1 MSGLP
6 KQQDHVEHFCAT
18 KSWTA
23 TNSETV
29 QSRSLTAKPLILHST
44 MRTLRRKLQSLPAR
58 EMEKP
63 AIYRNPQK
71 SLKFARQTKI
81 HQQKCHAR
89 RKPHTWRKWSRR
101 VGRVG
106 RESGESRGSVGGSV
120 GGRLPHTHVY
130 TTTVAVSS
138 ETAQNSRF
146 RLVEMVLLGGIRI
159 FGIPRRSVRV
169 HKAGK
174 SINFEPARSIWSP
187 GSQARC
193 RAQQM
198 PPLATGSN
206 FFCEEPYLKLSHNH
220 WSSASA

>member
-63 AIYRNPQK
+63 AIYRNTQK
-71 SLKFARQTKI
+71 PLKFARQTKI

-89 RKPHTWRKWSRR
+89 RKPHTWRKWS
-101 VGRVG
+101 GRVG
-106 RESGESRGSVGGSV
+106 GESGRVGEESGRV
-120 GGRLPHTHVY
+120 GGRLPVY
-130 TTTVAVSS
+130 KEAKTGESGERYYIYACVCACIMTIEGCATV
-138 ETAQNSRF
+138 
-146 RLVEMVLLGGIRI
+146 
-159 FGIPRRSVRV
+159 
-169 HKAGK
+169 
-174 SINFEPARSIWSP
+174 
-187 GSQARC
+187 
-193 RAQQM
+193 
-198 PPLATGSN
+198 
-206 FFCEEPYLKLSHNH
+206 
-220 WSSASA
+220 